1 MEGNRSEER
10 RLGSGI
16 EQSPANGD
24 TADLGDTILFV
35 GGLAKSCTDDEL
47 REPFLKFGDV
57 LSARVQRSK
66 STSKPL
72 GYGFVQMA
80 SLEQAEKAKEAMNK
94 ALIGGHKVDIN
105 WAGRNR
111 VLLVSNLAP
120 SVSREEVLELFSR
133 FGDIEKEKSV
143 EGECSKLI

>member
-10 RLGSGI
+10 NLGSGI
-16 EQSPANGD
+16 EQSPMNGD
-24 TADLGDTILFV
+24 NTELGDTILFV

-57 LSARVQRSK
+57 LSVRVQRSK

-80 SLEQAEKAKEAMNK
+80 SVEQADKAKEALNK
-94 ALIGGHKVDIN
+94 SFIGDHQVDIN

-120 SVSREEVLELFSR
+120 SVSIEEILDLFSR
-133 FGDIEKEKSV
+133 FGDIEKEKTV
-143 EGECSKLI
+143 EGECSK